1 MIPYAAVLAT
11 VVPGITGIIIYAIS
25 MRIRTGCPSCGSK
38 NIERIAKEYA
48 LSEAEEES
56 YYEYKCTNCDYTW
69 EVEFGRAHGR
79 WTGIIA
85 TIAASVSIFMI
96 VSMGRELMESWTKNK
111 TALTFY
117 YTWIRPIDLDF
128 GFIVDVVSL
137 PIGLIVA
144 TVSALSC
151 FYSIRYMEKEPD
163 QGSYYANLLLFMT
176 GMVGVIFAANLIQF
190 YLFWELMLIPSYL
203 LIANW
208 GVSEDRLSI
217 GFKYFI
223 FTHVGALSML
233 LGILSLFVYTGTFNL
248 LELPSKASEIP
259 SGMTMVI
266 FVLLLIGFLV
276 KMAAFPVHTW
286 LPDAHSEAP
295 TPISAMLSGVMIK
308 CGAYGMA
315 RVLLTTFGP
324 TVIRTSDYLTILGV
338 VTMAYGG
345 LMALAQID
353 IKRLLAY
360 SSISQMGYILFGLG
374 AASELG
380 IMGGLLHIVN
390 HGVCKS
396 LLFMCAG
403 VIIHQTG
410 TRDLRRLGGLVG
422 RMKTTCI
429 ACLIGAFSLLGTPPL
444 NGFWSE
450 WMIFGGGLASG
461 KGLITL
467 FGVLSTVIT
476 AGYYLWFAWRVFFGT
491 TPENLND
498 VKEAPFTL
506 LIPIIVLATLSILL
520 GVLPGLVLE
529 YITPAAEYLA
539 GFLSGT
545 S

>member
-11 VVPGITGIIIYAIS
+11 VIPGIVGVIIYAIRNLLRPRQRVG
-25 MRIRTGCPSCGSK
+25 RIKWG
-38 NIERIAKEYA
+38 E
-48 LSEAEEES
+48 LEE
-56 YYEYKCTNCDYTW
+56 
-69 EVEFGRAHGR
+69 GGAQGR
-79 WTGIIA
+79 WAGIIA
-85 TIAASVSIFMI
+85 TVAAAASVVMI
-96 VSMGRELMESWTKNK
+96 VSMGRDLMESWMGSGTG
-111 TALTFY
+111 LTFY
-117 YTWIRPIDLDF
+117 YPWIRPISLEF
-128 GFIVDVVSL
+128 GFIVDIVSL

-144 TVSALSC
+144 AVSMLSC
-151 FYSIRYMEKEPD
+151 LYSIKYMEREPD

-176 GMVGVIFAANLIQF
+176 GMLGVVFAANLIQF

-208 GVSEDRLSI
+208 GVSENRLSI

-233 LGILSLFVYTGTFNL
+233 FGILSTFVYTETFNL
-248 LELPSKASEIP
+248 LELPSKANAIP
-259 SGMTMVI
+259 PQMTVII

-295 TPISAMLSGVMIK
+295 TPISAMLSGIMIK

-315 RVLLTTFGP
+315 RVLLMTFGP
-324 TVIRTSDYLTILGV
+324 TVVRTSDYLTILGV
-338 VTMAYGG
+338 ITMAYGG
-345 LMALAQID
+345 LMALAQTD

-380 IMGGLLHIVN
+380 IMGGLLHIIN
-390 HGVCKS
+390 HAVCKS

-410 TRDLRRLGGLVG
+410 TRDIRKLGGLVG
-422 RMKTTCI
+422 KMPTTAV
-429 ACLIGAFSLLGTPPL
+429 ACLIGTFSLLGTPPL
-444 NGFWSE
+444 NSFWSE

-461 KGLITL
+461 KGLITI

-476 AGYYLWFAWRVFFGT
+476 AGYYLWFAWRVFFGA
-491 TPENLND
+491 TPENLSN
-498 VKEAPFTL
+498 VKEAPFWL
-506 LIPIIVLATLSILL
+506 LVPIIVLATLSILL
-520 GVLPGLVLE
+520 GVLPGLMLE
-529 YITPAAEYLA
+529 YITPAAEYLSN
-539 GFLSGT
+539 FLGGLA
-545 S
+545 

>member
-1 MIPYAAVLAT
+1 MIPHAALLAT
-11 VVPGITGIIIYAIS
+11 VIPGIAGIIIYAIKN
-25 MRIRTGCPSCGSK
+25 RIKR
-38 NIERIAKEYA
+38 
-48 LSEAEEES
+48 
-56 YYEYKCTNCDYTW
+56 
-69 EVEFGRAHGR
+69 
-79 WTGIIA
+79 GIGIVA
-85 TIAASVSIFMI
+85 TVAASISILMI
-96 VSMGRELMESWTKNK
+96 LSMGRDLMESWT
-111 TALTFY
+111 AGRGPLTFTY
-117 YTWIRPIDLDF
+117 PWIRPIDLDF
-128 GFIVDVVSL
+128 GFLVDVVSL

-144 TVSALSC
+144 AVSMLSC
-151 FYSIRYMEKEPD
+151 LYSIKYMEKEHD

-176 GMVGVIFAANLIQF
+176 GMIGVIFAANLIQF

-208 GVSEDRLSI
+208 GTSKDRLSI

-233 LGILSLFVYTGTFNL
+233 LGILSIFAYTETFDL
-248 LELPSKASEIP
+248 LKLPEAMSEAMRAGKIP
-259 SGMTMVI
+259 SQMIIVI

-315 RVLLTTFGP
+315 RVLLMTFGP

-338 VTMAYGG
+338 ITMAYGG
-345 LMALAQID
+345 LMALAQTD

-380 IMGGLLHIVN
+380 VMGGLLHIIN
-390 HGVCKS
+390 HAVCKS

-403 VIIHQTG
+403 AIIHQTG
-410 TRDLRRLGGLVG
+410 TRDIRKLGGLVG
-422 RMKTTCI
+422 KMPTTGI
-429 ACLIGAFSLLGTPPL
+429 TCLIGAFSLLGTPPL

-461 KGLITL
+461 KGLITI

-491 TPENLND
+491 TPENLNN
-498 VKEAPFTL
+498 VKEAPFWVL
-506 LIPIIVLATLSILL
+506 VPIIILATLSILL
-520 GVLPGLVLE
+520 GVLPGLVLG
-529 YITPAAEYLA
+529 YITPAAEYLSS
-539 GFLSGT
+539 FLSGAG
-545 S
+545 

>member
-1 MIPYAAVLAT
+1 MNMIPYAAVLAT
-11 VVPGITGIIIYAIS
+11 VIPGIAGIILYA
-25 MRIRTGCPSCGSK
+25 MRNYVKRG
-38 NIERIAKEYA
+38 A
-48 LSEAEEES
+48 
-56 YYEYKCTNCDYTW
+56 
-69 EVEFGRAHGR
+69 
-79 WTGIIA
+79 GIVA
-85 TIAASVSIFMI
+85 TIAASTSILMI
-96 VSMGRELMESWTKNK
+96 VSMGRDLMESWT
-111 TALTFY
+111 AGRGPLTFT

-128 GFIVDVVSL
+128 GFLVDVVSL
-137 PIGLIVA
+137 PIGLIIA
-144 TVSALSC
+144 AVSMLSC
-151 FYSIRYMEKEPD
+151 LYSIKYMEKKPD

-176 GMVGVIFAANLIQF
+176 GMIGVVFAANLIQF

-233 LGILSLFVYTGTFNL
+233 LGILSIFAYTGTFNL
-248 LELPSKASEIP
+248 LELPNEAYRIP
-259 SGMTMVI
+259 SSMIIVI

-315 RVLLTTFGP
+315 RVLLSTFGP
-324 TVIRTSDYLTILGV
+324 TVIKTSDYLVILGV

-345 LMALAQID
+345 LMALAQTD

-360 SSISQMGYILFGLG
+360 SSISQMGYIIFGLG
-374 AASELG
+374 AVFPLTPNGEVMKLPLG
-380 IMGGLLHIVN
+380 VMGGLLHIVN
-390 HGVCKS
+390 HAVCKS

-403 VIIHQTG
+403 AIIHQTG
-410 TRDLRRLGGLVG
+410 TRDIRKLGGLVG
-422 RMKTTCI
+422 KMPTTGI
-429 ACLIGAFSLLGTPPL
+429 ACLIGAFSLAGTPPL

-461 KGLITL
+461 KGLITI

-476 AGYYLWFAWRVFFGT
+476 AGYYLWFAWRVFFGA
-491 TPENLND
+491 TPENLKD

-506 LIPIIVLATLSILL
+506 LVPIIVLATLSILL

-529 YITPAAEYLA
+529 YITPAAEYLSS
-539 GFLSGT
+539 FLS
-545 S
+545 

>member
-1 MIPYAAVLAT
+1 MIPHAALLAT
-11 VVPGITGIIIYAIS
+11 VIPGIVGIIIYAIRS
-25 MRIRTGCPSCGSK
+25 RLRARKKVGET
-38 NIERIAKEYA
+38 EWAEF
-48 LSEAEEES
+48 EEEGS
-56 YYEYKCTNCDYTW
+56 GYW
-69 EVEFGRAHGR
+69 A
-79 WTGIIA
+79 GIIA
-85 TIAASVSIFMI
+85 TIAASVSILMI
-96 VSMGRELMESWTKNK
+96 VSMGRDLMESWAMNRTE
-111 TALTFY
+111 LTFSY
-117 YTWIRPIDLDF
+117 PWIRPIDLDF
-128 GFIVDVVSL
+128 GFLVDVVSL

-144 TVSALSC
+144 VISMLSC
-151 FYSIRYMEKEPD
+151 LYSIKYMEKEHD

-176 GMVGVIFAANLIQF
+176 GMIGVIFAANLIQF

-208 GVSEDRLSI
+208 GVSKDRLNI

-233 LGILSLFVYTGTFNL
+233 LGILSIYAYTGTFNL
-248 LELPSKASEIP
+248 LELPSKATAIP
-259 SGMTMVI
+259 SHMVIVI
-266 FVLLLIGFLV
+266 FVLLLVGFLV

-315 RVLLTTFGP
+315 RILLMTFGP
-324 TVIRTSDYLTILGV
+324 TVIQTSDYLTILGV
-338 VTMAYGG
+338 ITMTYGG
-345 LMALAQID
+345 LMALAQTD

-374 AASELG
+374 SVSITSSLG
-380 IMGGLLHIVN
+380 IMGGLLHIIN
-390 HGVCKS
+390 HAVCKS

-410 TRDLRRLGGLVG
+410 IRDIRKLGGLVG
-422 RMKTTCI
+422 KMPATGI
-429 ACLIGAFSLLGTPPL
+429 ACMIGAFSLLGTPPL

-476 AGYYLWFAWRVFFGT
+476 AGYYLWFAWRVFLGP
-491 TPENLND
+491 TPKNLSD

-506 LIPIIVLATLSILL
+506 LIPIIILTTLSILL

-529 YITPAAEYLA
+529 YIKPAADYLSS
-539 GFLSGT
+539 FLSGL